1 MTDHNDQTLP
11 DSMSSATTVLTLP
24 LSAPRSVPE
33 AAPSHLFMAPTKTS
47 SQTSD
52 IIWQFTRHGK
62 NRIEVCASTFAGV
75 RHPHE
80 DGVSVITL
88 ENGDLYIVIVDGI
101 TNSRGLTG
109 GQCRTK
115 ILADAT
121 RTICSLVSPK
131 PADVLRIVHVELV
144 NWMARVSPQAQ
155 AGAAVAIICIKPNGG
170 LQHVSVGDIGLYLY
184 EPERWWRKPRVRR
197 LNLPAVTSGNRLQ
210 SAVGQSGALAIE
222 VGNAQISSDA
232 LFIAGSDG
240 GLTMPVETVT
250 SSITAWRNNRALCSQ
265 PDLLKRLD
273 ALAFEHEKFSD
284 DRTLA
289 LVSRQLLK

>member
-1 MTDHNDQTLP
+1 MNDQTLP
-11 DSMSSATTVLTLP
+11 DPMSGATVLTLP
-24 LSAPRSVPE
+24 LPVLRNAPE
-33 AAPSHLFMAPTKTS
+33 AAPTQLAMVPTKIS
-47 SQTSD
+47 SQTPD

-62 NRIEVCASTFAGV
+62 NRIEVCACTFAGV

-88 ENGDLYIVIVDGI
+88 ENGDLYIVAVDGI

-121 RTICSLVSPK
+121 RTICSLASLK
-131 PADVLRIVHVELV
+131 PADILRIVHAELV

-155 AGAAVAIICIKPNGG
+155 AGAALAIICVKPDAR
-170 LQHVSVGDIGLYLY
+170 LEHASVGDIGLYMY
-184 EPERWWRKPRVRR
+184 EPERWWRQPRVRR
-197 LNLPAVTSGNRLQ
+197 LNMAAVTPGNRLQ

-222 VGNAQISSDA
+222 VGNAQISPDG
-232 LFIAGSDG
+232 LFIVGSDG
-240 GLTMPVETVT
+240 GLTMPEETMT
-250 SSITAWRNNRALCSQ
+250 GSITAWRKNRALCSQ

-273 ALAFEHEKFSD
+273 ALAFEHEKSSD

>member
-1 MTDHNDQTLP
+1 MNDQTLP
-11 DSMSSATTVLTLP
+11 DPMSGATVLTLP
-24 LSAPRSVPE
+24 LPQPALRSAPE
-33 AAPSHLFMAPTKTS
+33 AAPTQLTMEPTKTS
-47 SQTSD
+47 SQASD
-52 IIWQFTRHGK
+52 MLWQFTRHG
-62 NRIEVCASTFAGV
+62 NHRIEVCACTFAGV
-75 RHPHE
+75 RHQHE

-88 ENGDLYIVIVDGI
+88 ENGDLYIVVVDGI

-115 ILADAT
+115 ILADAS
-121 RTICSLVSPK
+121 RIIGSQASPK
-131 PADVLRIVHVELV
+131 PADVLRIVHAELV

-155 AGAAVAIICIKPNGG
+155 AGAAVAIICIKPYGW
-170 LQHVSVGDIGLYLY
+170 LEHVSVGDIGLYLY

-197 LNLPAVTSGNRLQ
+197 LNLAAVTSGNRLQ

-222 VGNAQISSDA
+222 VGNAQISPDG

-240 GLTMPVETVT
+240 GLTMPEESMTG
-250 SSITAWRNNRALCSQ
+250 SITAWRKNRALCSQ

-273 ALAFEHEKFSD
+273 ALALEHEKSSD